1 MTITEALAEIK
12 TIEKRIA
19 KKRESILGYLARQD
33 MLRDP
38 LAADGG
44 SVAFIK
50 RERQAI
56 HDLEERVVALRRAIA
71 TANAST
77 VFAINGGTARSIA
90 DWLTWRREV
99 APGRQQFLT
108 GLRDRV
114 ERVRREA
121 QQKGV
126 NVVAAASAVTTG
138 GDGKPTDV
146 LVNISEAELA
156 KDIEALEEELGNL
169 DGLLSL
175 KNATTQIAV

>member
-12 TIEKRIA
+12 TIEKRIQ
-19 KKRESILGYLARQD
+19 KKRDSIQGFLARQD

-44 SVAFIK
+44 SVEFIK

-56 HDLEERVVALRRAIA
+56 RDLEERVVALRRAIA
-71 TANAST
+71 QANAQT
-77 VFAINGGTARSIA
+77 TFAINGGTARSIA

-99 APGRQQFLT
+99 APGRQAFLT
-108 GLRDRV
+108 TLRDKV

-121 QQKGV
+121 LSKGV

-138 GDGKPTDV
+138 DGGKPTDV

-156 KDIEALEEELGNL
+156 KDIEALEEELGSL

-175 KNATTQIAV
+175 RNATTQITI